1 MTELYRRLAASGLFI
16 ATNNAG
22 KQREFERLL
31 GPLNIPLYYPAS
43 LGIELE
49 PEETA
54 PDFVGNALLKARAFY
69 AAAGRPALADDSGL
83 AVDALGG
90 EPGVLSARYGGPG
103 LDERGRRRRVLAK
116 LDELSDA
123 AAPERRTARF
133 ICVLALV
140 LDAVTPPRLFEGV
153 VEGRILSAERGDGGF
168 GYDPIF
174 EDLVTGRSFA
184 ELEPREKDSRSHRG
198 RALAAFM
205 AALGAPVPSL

>member
-1 MTELYRRLAASGLFI
+1 MTELYRRLADSGLFV
-16 ATNNAG
+16 ATHNVG

-31 GPLNIPLYYPAS
+31 APVNIPLYYPAT

-49 PEETA
+49 PDETA
-54 PDFVGNALLKARAFY
+54 ADFAGNAVLKARAFY

-90 EPGVLSARYGGPG
+90 APGVLSARYGGPG
-103 LDERGRRRRVLAK
+103 LDERGRRQRLLA
-116 LDELSDA
+116 ELGA
-123 AAPERRTARF
+123 TPPEQRSARF
-133 ICVLALV
+133 VCVLALA
-140 LDAVTPPRLFEGV
+140 LDSERAPLLFEGV
-153 VEGRILSAERGDGGF
+153 VEGRILPAERGAGGF

-184 ELEPREKDSRSHRG
+184 ELEPREKDARSHRG

-205 AALGAPVPSL
+205 SALGASVQSA

>member
-1 MTELYRRLAASGLFI
+1 MNDLYRRLAASGLFI
-16 ATNNAG
+16 ATNNPG

-31 GPLNIPLYYPAS
+31 GPLQIPLSFPRT

-54 PDFVGNALLKARAFY
+54 PDFAGNARLKARAFQ

-90 EPGVLSARYGGPG
+90 APGVFSARYGGPG
-103 LDERGRRRRVLAK
+103 LDERGRRQRVLAK
-116 LDELSDA
+116 LAELTDA

-133 ICVLALV
+133 VCVLALA
-140 LDAVTPPRLFEGV
+140 LAADSPPLMFEGV
-153 VEGRILSAERGDGGF
+153 VEGRILQAERGDGGF

-174 EDLVTGRSFA
+174 EDLKTGRSFA
-184 ELEPREKDSRSHRG
+184 ELTPAEKDSRSHRG
-198 RALAAFM
+198 RALAAFV
-205 AALGAPVPSL
+205 AALTAP